1 MQRNDL
7 DNRLRELGIYSDFYY
22 RKELKALMQM
32 LGEYERL
39 NCLLTGVHE
48 GNRKMVAVTDR
59 RIIVLFTALGGGDV
73 KIIWPRVKLAMK
85 LFLSF
90 SSGMELRGIR
100 TSAIHFFPGTTP
112 GLYSRPLFHF
122 MSFCFNTQR
131 MSETQPLLPSMI

>member
-1 MQRNDL
+1 MIRNDL

-32 LGEYERL
+32 LWEYEQL

-73 KIIWPRVKLAMK
+73 KIIRRESVKEYRFDK
-85 LFLSF
+85 KWLFSTLTIETNGGATF
-90 SSGMELRGIR
+90 VF
-100 TSAIHFFPGTTP
+100 T
-112 GLYSRPLFHF
+112 
-122 MSFCFNTQR
+122 NTQGKLKDLFDWA
-131 MSETQPLLPSMI
+131 MSQPLPGAE

>member
-1 MQRNDL
+1 MIRSDL

-59 RIIVLFTALGGGDV
+59 RIVILFTSLGGGDV
-73 KIIWPRVKLAMK
+73 KVIRRASVKDWRFEKKLLFSSLVIETNGGAVFTFTNTQGKLKDLFDWAMK
-85 LFLSF
+85 
-90 SSGMELRGIR
+90 EPV
-100 TSAIHFFPGTTP
+100 TKAD
-112 GLYSRPLFHF
+112 
-122 MSFCFNTQR
+122 
-131 MSETQPLLPSMI
+131 

>member
-73 KIIWPRVKLAMK
+73 KIIRRESVKEYRFDK
-85 LFLSF
+85 KFLFSTLTVETN
-90 SSGMELRGIR
+90 G
-100 TSAIHFFPGTTP
+100 SATFVFT
-112 GLYSRPLFHF
+112 
-122 MSFCFNTQR
+122 NTQGKLKDLFDWA
-131 MSETQPLLPSMI
+131 MSQPLPETE

>member
-73 KIIWPRVKLAMK
+73 KIIRRESVKTYRFDK
-85 LFLSF
+85 KFLFSTLTVETNGGATF
-90 SSGMELRGIR
+90 VF
-100 TSAIHFFPGTTP
+100 T
-112 GLYSRPLFHF
+112 
-122 MSFCFNTQR
+122 NTQGKLKDLFAWA
-131 MSETQPLLPSMI
+131 MSQPLPSAE

>member
-1 MQRNDL
+1 MIRNDL

-32 LGEYERL
+32 LGEYEQL

-73 KIIWPRVKLAMK
+73 KIIRRESVKEYRFDKKWLFSTLTIETNGGATFVFTNTQGKLKDLFDWAMK
-85 LFLSF
+85 
-90 SSGMELRGIR
+90 E
-100 TSAIHFFPGTTP
+100 P
-112 GLYSRPLFHF
+112 
-122 MSFCFNTQR
+122 
-131 MSETQPLLPSMI
+131 LPSAE

>member
-73 KIIWPRVKLAMK
+73 KIIRRESVKEYRFDK
-85 LFLSF
+85 KFLFSTLPVETNGGATF
-90 SSGMELRGIR
+90 VF
-100 TSAIHFFPGTTP
+100 T
-112 GLYSRPLFHF
+112 
-122 MSFCFNTQR
+122 NTQGKLKDLFDWA
-131 MSETQPLLPSMI
+131 MSQPLPETE

>member
-1 MQRNDL
+1 MTRSDL

-32 LGEYERL
+32 LGDYEKL

-73 KIIWPRVKLAMK
+73 KIIRRASVKDWRFEK
-85 LFLSF
+85 KFLF
-90 SSGMELRGIR
+90 SSLVIETKGG
-100 TSAIHFFPGTTP
+100 A
-112 GLYSRPLFHF
+112 
-122 MSFCFNTQR
+122 SFTFTNTQGKLKDLFDR
-131 MSETQPLLPSMI
+131 AMNEPIPAVD

>member
-1 MQRNDL
+1 MTRSDL

-73 KIIWPRVKLAMK
+73 KIIRRESVKDWRFEKKWL
-85 LFLSF
+85 F
-90 SSGMELRGIR
+90 SSLIIETKGG
-100 TSAIHFFPGTTP
+100 A
-112 GLYSRPLFHF
+112 
-122 MSFCFNTQR
+122 SFTFTNTQGKLR
-131 MSETQPLLPSMI
+131 DLFDRAMNEPIPAAD

>member
-1 MQRNDL
+1 MIRSDL

-22 RKELKALMQM
+22 RKELKALWGM

-73 KIIWPRVKLAMK
+73 KIIRRESVKTYRFDKKFLFSTLTVETNGGATFVFTNTQGKLKDLFDWAMK
-85 LFLSF
+85 
-90 SSGMELRGIR
+90 E
-100 TSAIHFFPGTTP
+100 P
-112 GLYSRPLFHF
+112 
-122 MSFCFNTQR
+122 
-131 MSETQPLLPSMI
+131 LPSAE